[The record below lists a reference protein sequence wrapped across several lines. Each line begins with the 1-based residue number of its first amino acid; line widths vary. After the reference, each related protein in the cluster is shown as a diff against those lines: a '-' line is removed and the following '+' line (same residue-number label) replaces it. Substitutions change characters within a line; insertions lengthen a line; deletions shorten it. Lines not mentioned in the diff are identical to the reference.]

1 MEMKLHYSGSPLDR
15 ATDKRRDESW
25 IADKLHDRA
34 TRIVPVWRNR
44 NLVSSGDQPHPITL
58 TGAHARGVLQISGEV
73 VFLGLQGDAALFAAD
88 VSSLE
93 LPELA
98 SISGRADF
106 YDLRDVGPLLDRA
119 DGALLA
125 YARGITHWHAR
136 HRFCGDC
143 GAPTQ
148 PHEGGHARDCTDRSC
163 GAKHFPRTDPAVIML
178 VSRPGPEG
186 GACLLARQAPWPKGV
201 YSTLA
206 GYVEPG
212 ESLEEAVVREVMEE
226 TGIKAGNVRYV
237 SSQPW
242 PFPASLMLGFQARAE
257 NVRIDLHD
265 GELEDARWFTK
276 TQLKNPKG
284 SDYSLPRPDT
294 IARALIE
301 DWLEENG

>member
-1 MEMKLHYSGSPLDR
+1 MKIKLHYSGNPLDR
-15 ATDKRRDESW
+15 ATDKRRDETW
-25 IADKLHDRA
+25 VADRLHDRT
-34 TRIVPVWRNR
+34 TRVVPVWRNR
-44 NLVSSGDQPHPITL
+44 NLVSGDDRPHPVIL
-58 TGAHARGVLQISGEV
+58 TGAHARGLLQISDQV
-73 VFLGLQGDAALFAAD
+73 VFLGIEDGAALFAAD
-88 VSSLE
+88 VSSRE

-98 SISGRADF
+98 SIPDRAEF
-106 YDLRDVGPLLDRA
+106 CDLRDVGPLLDRA

-125 YARGITHWHAR
+125 YARGMTHWHAR

-148 PHEGGHARDCTDRSC
+148 AYEGGHARDCTDLSC
-163 GAKHFPRTDPAVIML
+163 GARHFPRTDPAVIML
-178 VSRPGPEG
+178 VSRPGREG

-226 TGIKAGNVRYV
+226 TGIKAGQVRYV

-242 PFPASLMLGFQARAE
+242 PFPASLMLGFRAQAE
-257 NVRIDLHD
+257 STHIELHD
-265 GELEDARWFTK
+265 AELEDARWVTK
-276 TQLKNPKG
+276 AQLKNVEG
-284 SDYSLPRPDT
+284 LDFSLPRPDT

-301 DWLEENG
+301 DWLEEG